1 MHYTCSSY
9 ALTHPSPPEYHK
21 PSTCRRLRAAPTRDQ
36 GAETRTIMTSDAT
49 ALLQTKNGG
58 RFGRALRKEFLFE
71 EGYVNLNH
79 GSFGTYPRAIRDVFR
94 TFQDAHEARP
104 DDFIRYQ
111 YPKHND
117 EARQALS
124 KYLDVPTREL
134 VFVPNA
140 TTGINTVLRS
150 LIFAPNEYILY
161 GASIYDACEKAVAY
175 VTETTPARA
184 ARIEY
189 AFPVEDEWLV
199 SAFAAKM
206 DEIER
211 GGGKVRVAV
220 FDTVVSIPGV
230 RLPFER
236 IVQVCRDRGVLSLV
250 DGAHGIGHVPLNL
263 RALDA
268 DFFVSNCHKWLH
280 VPRGCAIFH
289 VPLRNQPLIRS
300 TLPTSHG
307 FVPSPSAQLPA
318 PKNPPPTANASKSD
332 FELNFEFVGTIDASS
347 YLCVSAA
354 LAWRESIGGEDTI
367 IRYNQTLA
375 KHGAKRMAEILGTEV
390 MDNETQTLTRCC
402 MANVALPLDAKR
414 MHEIGARAGLE
425 EGEIGNA
432 IRTWMVRTWID
443 DYKTFMQSMFY
454 DGRWWVR
461 MSGQVYLEIEDF
473 EWAAG
478 VVKEI
483 CARAEKGDWAV
494 KAKAR
499 L

>member
-1 MHYTCSSY
+1 
-9 ALTHPSPPEYHK
+9 
-21 PSTCRRLRAAPTRDQ
+21 
-36 GAETRTIMTSDAT
+36 MTSDAT

-140 TTGINTVLRS
+140 TTGVNTVLRS

-268 DFFVSNCHKWLH
+268 DFFVSNCHKY
-280 VPRGCAIFH
+280 VSPSRTEEGKRADMYDVEMAARPPR
-289 VPLRNQPLIRS
+289 LRN
-300 TLPTSHG
+300 LPR
-307 FVPSPSAQLPA
+307 PA
-318 PKNPPPTANASKSD
+318 PQPTPHPLHAPHIPR
-332 FELNFEFVGTIDASS
+332 L
-347 YLCVSAA
+347 
-354 LAWRESIGGEDTI
+354 R
-367 IRYNQTLA
+367 
-375 KHGAKRMAEILGTEV
+375 
-390 MDNETQTLTRCC
+390 
-402 MANVALPLDAKR
+402 ALPLCPATGPQEPPS
-414 MHEIGARAGLE
+414 H
-425 EGEIGNA
+425 
-432 IRTWMVRTWID
+432 
-443 DYKTFMQSMFY
+443 
-454 DGRWWVR
+454 
-461 MSGQVYLEIEDF
+461 GQRLEIRLR
-473 EWAAG
+473 AQLRIRRHHRRVVVPVCLCSAG
-478 VVKEI
+478 M
-483 CARAEKGDWAV
+483 ARVHRRRRHHHTVQPDPRKVRGEAHGGDPGD
-494 KAKAR
+494 R
-499 L
+499 GHG